1 MVEVVRTKPRVKCQN
16 CLSELKYDSDDVRKG
31 SKYEK
36 GDYWITPY
44 YIRCPRCGAQVMTGA
59 ETEMTYEAEKR
70 MKSYIPQGSVNG
82 MGMYD

>member
-1 MVEVVRTKPRVKCQN
+1 MVEVVKRKLSITCEN
-16 CLSELKYDSDDVRKG
+16 CLSELTYSSNDVKKG

-36 GDYWITPY
+36 GDYWVTPY

-59 ETEMTYEAEKR
+59 ETELTYEAEKR
-70 MKSYIPQGSVNG
+70 INSYQPTGSVNG

>member
-1 MVEVVRTKPRVKCQN
+1 MVEVVKRKLSITCEN
-16 CLSELKYDSDDVRKG
+16 CHSELTYSSDDVKKG

-36 GDYWITPY
+36 GDYWVTPY

-59 ETEMTYEAEKR
+59 ETELTYEAEKR
-70 MKSYIPQGSVNG
+70 IKSYWPTGSVNG